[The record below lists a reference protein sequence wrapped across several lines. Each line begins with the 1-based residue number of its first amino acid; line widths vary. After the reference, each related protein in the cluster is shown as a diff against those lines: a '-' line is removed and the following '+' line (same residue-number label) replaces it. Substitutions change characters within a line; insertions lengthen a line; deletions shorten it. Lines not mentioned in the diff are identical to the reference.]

1 MTSKRFFFKV
11 LREDMRHKT
20 WMLALSALSSFLM
33 IMVVWLIWWSNQRGI
48 AETVENSLS
57 RFEADSRAFAVRET
71 ISFFGEFVTIMGGTV
86 AIFGAVITGLFGF
99 RYVFHK
105 NMADVYHSL
114 PVNGAPC
121 SPQAP

>member
-48 AETVENSLS
+48 AETVENGLSL
-57 RFEADSRAFAVRET
+57 FVVADQIRKGAATNAVQ
-71 ISFFGEFVTIMGGTV
+71 IAQLLV
-86 AIFGAVITGLFGF
+86 AEGL
-99 RYVFHK
+99 V
-105 NMADVYHSL
+105 
-114 PVNGAPC
+114 
-121 SPQAP
+121 

>member
-48 AETVENSLS
+48 AETVENGLS

-71 ISFFGEFVTIMGGTV
+71 ISSGN
-86 AIFGAVITGLFGF
+86 L
-99 RYVFHK
+99 
-105 NMADVYHSL
+105 
-114 PVNGAPC
+114 
-121 SPQAP
+121 